1 MAQEQKDKGKPD
13 QCDACMKPFTP
24 DPVTNKFQWLVVENF
39 KLHPD
44 CFRCRKCNNQID
56 QTKKYHKKDDGS
68 FICINCTKGAYGDKA
83 QLVDQKNAGKCYKCK
98 EDMGGNWVQ
107 DAQGNSYHNDCFACK
122 TCNKNL
128 ANSQEG
134 YSAVDDEIYCKECR
148 QKQLDAK

>member
-56 QTKKYHKKDDGS
+56 QNSKYHKKDDGS
-68 FICINCTKGAYGDKA
+68 FICIGCTQGTYGDKA
-83 QLVDQKNAGKCYKCK
+83 QLVDQKNAGNVINVKRKLVVIGYKMLK
-98 EDMGGNWVQ
+98 VIHIIMIVLPV
-107 DAQGNSYHNDCFACK
+107 K
-122 TCNKNL
+122 LVTK
-128 ANSQEG
+128 
-134 YSAVDDEIYCKECR
+134 I
-148 QKQLDAK
+148 